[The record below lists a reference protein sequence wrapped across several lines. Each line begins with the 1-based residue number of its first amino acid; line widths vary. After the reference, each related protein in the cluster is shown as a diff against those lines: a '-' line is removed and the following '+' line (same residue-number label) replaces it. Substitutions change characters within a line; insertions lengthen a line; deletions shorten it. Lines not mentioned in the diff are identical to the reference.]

1 MRTSQSKS
9 FRPRNSGEVD
19 DSAARSKRLP
29 YLISASSLHTYA
41 TRTCLTLRIRFFTI
55 QIADERRI
63 SNGREG
69 ADKRFNGGEIVIV
82 DDDAR
87 VGEWKNPTSRR
98 WHLDRRIHFLNRP
111 DCLRLAP
118 SFARWT
124 SPALIRVFFSRSL
137 PSLSLSLSGR
147 ARDRAEGGGRE
158 VTAALE

>member
-1 MRTSQSKS
+1 MCVRLSIKVLSSPKFWRGRW
-9 FRPRNSGEVD
+9 FRGE
-19 DSAARSKRLP
+19 KQKLP
-29 YLISASSLHTYA
+29 YVISASSLHTYA
-41 TRTCLTLRIRFFTI
+41 IRTCLTLRIRFFTI
-55 QIADERRI
+55 PDERRI
-63 SNGREG
+63 SSGREG

-124 SPALIRVFFSRSL
+124 SPALVRVFFSRSL